1 MKKKGVRLLGMA
13 CGVTG
18 AGWEGTYAQIHP
30 GKRAEKNKMCS
41 FAAREKDVGTT
52 AKKRVVCTPAL
63 ATYTLYAESLTG
75 NSGKT
80 RKLTAEY
87 TNRQQLLLR
96 WLFFFNERCQ

>member
-1 MKKKGVRLLGMA
+1 MKKKGIRLLGMA

-18 AGWEGTYAQIHP
+18 EGWEATYTQICP
-30 GKRAEKNKMCS
+30 GKRALKNKMCS
-41 FAAREKDVGTT
+41 FAAREKDVGIA

-63 ATYTLYAESLTG
+63 AICTRYAESLTG

-96 WLFFFNERCQ
+96 GLFFFP